1 MNPEK
6 TTDLPE
12 VIDNLSHD
20 VVQMLH
26 QVDIEKDGNGTS
38 LVVIGTL
45 WNVNQTTI

>member
-6 TTDLPE
+6 TADLPE

-26 QVDIEKDGNGTS
+26 VRDHILFVFEVANLLET
-38 LVVIGTL
+38 IGS
-45 WNVNQTTI
+45 I